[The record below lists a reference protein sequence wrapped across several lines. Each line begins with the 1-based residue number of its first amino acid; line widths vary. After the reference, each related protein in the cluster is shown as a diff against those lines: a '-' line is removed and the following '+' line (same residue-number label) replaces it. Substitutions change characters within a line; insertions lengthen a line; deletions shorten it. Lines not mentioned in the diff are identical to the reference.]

1 MCLNVFLENESS
13 ENVGLTVTLNLSMVE
28 SIVTLNLSFDGFGA
42 VAILSGLSWSSL
54 VEGFLQHLSISIFCL
69 IR

>member
-1 MCLNVFLENESS
+1 MCLNVFLENVSS

-42 VAILSGLSWSSL
+42 VAILSELSCSSF